1 MTVLSLRAYP
11 PIRENVTRF
20 AAWLDRE
27 GYSRVT
33 ISQYER
39 AVRHAESWLGFAGKP
54 PLRQCSWPDLQA
66 YFGSRPN
73 THASRALTR
82 NSLTAYFRYLGRELP
97 GKLRVPRRP
106 EMISKALEQDA
117 LQRVFDAARRM
128 GADVFAACSLGYY
141 AAFRRAEICRAK
153 WEDFGEE
160 WLRVVG
166 KGNKE
171 ARLPIHPKLAAALG
185 GVPRVSR
192 YVLPSPRDPAL
203 HIADGTLN
211 MWFQAL
217 RLATG
222 VAVSPHVLR
231 HTAITEVNDRTGR
244 LHAAQHFAR
253 HSDPRVTAGYT
264 KLKTK
269 RLVEAVAVL

>member
-1 MTVLSLRAYP
+1 MTVVSIQAYSP
-11 PIRENVTRF
+11 TWENVSRF

-33 ISQYER
+33 ISQYLR
-39 AVRHAESWLGFAGKP
+39 AVRHAESWLGVSGKP
-54 PLRQCSWPDLQA
+54 PLRQCTWPDLQA
-66 YFGSRPN
+66 YFDSRPN

-82 NSLTAYFRYLGRELP
+82 NSLGAYFRFLGRKLP
-97 GKLRVPRRP
+97 GKFRVPTRP
-106 EMISKALEQDA
+106 EMISKALEVSA
-117 LQRVFDAARRM
+117 LELVFEAAERM
-128 GADVFAACSLGYY
+128 GPDVVLACCLAYY

-153 WEDFGEE
+153 WEDFGDG

-171 ARLPIHPKLAAALG
+171 ARLPIHPKLQAALG

-231 HTAITEVNDRTGR
+231 HTAITEVNDRTGNLR
-244 LHAAQHFAR
+244 SAQGFAR
-253 HSDPRVTAGYT
+253 HSDPRVTAGYSR
-264 KLKTK
+264 LKTR